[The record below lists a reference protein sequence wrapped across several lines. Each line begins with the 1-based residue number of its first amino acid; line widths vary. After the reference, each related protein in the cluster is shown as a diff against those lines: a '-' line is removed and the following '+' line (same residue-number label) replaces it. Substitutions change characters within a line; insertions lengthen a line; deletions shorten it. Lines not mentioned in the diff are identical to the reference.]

1 MRSTHSP
8 SLRSRYDYYYT
19 NPPPATTNYFDNQN
33 GSLFGD
39 PVPPST
45 GFIENL
51 DNHLYGSLRRNSLKK
66 TSNNNL
72 LDISGYPRAYPLDS
86 GLDTV
91 RGSSGISSGNSTENR
106 PNVIGES
113 IYGDFNR
120 ASTAITNEFRA
131 NLDNFR

>member
-19 NPPPATTNYFDNQN
+19 NPPAATTNYFDNQN

-66 TSNNNL
+66 TNNNNL

-86 GLDTV
+86 GLDTI
-91 RGSSGISSGNSTENR
+91 RGSSGISSGNS

-113 IYGDFNR
+113 IYSDFNR

>member
-19 NPPPATTNYFDNQN
+19 NPPTATTTNYFDNQN

-86 GLDTV
+86 GLDTI
-91 RGSSGISSGNSTENR
+91 RGSSGIRSSGISS

-113 IYGDFNR
+113 IYSDFNR

>member
-19 NPPPATTNYFDNQN
+19 NPPAVATNYFDNQN

-72 LDISGYPRAYPLDS
+72 LDISGYPRAYPIDS

-91 RGSSGISSGNSTENR
+91 RGSSGISS

-113 IYGDFNR
+113 IYSDFNR

>member
-19 NPPPATTNYFDNQN
+19 NPPAVATTNYFDNQN

-39 PVPPST
+39 PVQPST

-66 TSNNNL
+66 SSNNNL
-72 LDISGYPRAYPLDS
+72 LDISGYPRAYPIDS

-91 RGSSGISSGNSTENR
+91 RGSSGISS

-113 IYGDFNR
+113 IYNDFNR